1 MVTRKPA
8 DAALLPL
15 TKTTTGTREVVM
27 ARIISSIEV
36 DNPPGVSSSMIRSAA
51 RASFAWSI
59 ASLRK
64 RAEIGWMISSSLM
77 V

>member
-8 DAALLPL
+8 DAAFVPL

-51 RASFAWSI
+51 RARSPGRSPP
-59 ASLRK
+59 
-64 RAEIGWMISSSLM
+64 
-77 V
+77 